1 MKKIYIFNIRLM
13 SAFAFSCVQLLYSQA
28 KVQEADVVIYGGT
41 SAAITAAIQV
51 KRLGRSVLVVSPDQR
66 VGGMTSNGLGWINTG
81 KKELIGGIAR
91 EFYHRIWRHYQSPDA
106 WKWENFEEFGNWGQ
120 GTQAVDGDR
129 RTMWVFEPKVARAD
143 REVWLMQRK
152 ETKVGRGLGK
162 TTGWTHR
169 LTLGRRGVNMLN
181 WSNISVSTIQACM
194 CWYRASPGHSR

>member
-129 RTMWVFEPKVARAD
+129 RTMWVFEPKVAREIFDSWIVENEIKVFQDEWLD
-143 REVWLMQRK
+143 RLSGVEMKDGRILSLTCLSGNRY
-152 ETKVGRGLGK
+152 EGKVFLD
-162 TTGWTHR
+162 
-169 LTLGRRGVNMLN
+169 
-181 WSNISVSTIQACM
+181 
-194 CWYRASPGHSR
+194 